1 MFAGKTGTRDIWD
14 EKSHAYRKD
23 INAVSFCGYFPMDK
37 PQYTVIIYIY
47 GVPYHSDVAAD
58 AFARIA
64 RSIMNSANYSA
75 TRSASDYP
83 FTPLTRTA
91 PIRKKYFNTL
101 LKGLGYDTVTYE
113 TNAPYLRV
121 DATDTNR
128 HVTVTALQANTY
140 QKMPDVRG
148 MVASDAVTELIR
160 ARYNPQIIGKGRVKS
175 QVLDNQ
181 TGVVKLYLEP

>member
-1 MFAGKTGTRDIWD
+1 M
-14 EKSHAYRKD
+14 
-23 INAVSFCGYFPMDK
+23 
-37 PQYTVIIYIY
+37 
-47 GVPYHSDVAAD
+47 
-58 AFARIA
+58 
-64 RSIMNSANYSA
+64 
-75 TRSASDYP
+75 
-83 FTPLTRTA
+83 
-91 PIRKKYFNTL
+91 

-113 TNAPYLRV
+113 TNAPYLKV
-121 DATDTNR
+121 DAVDTNR

-148 MVASDAVTELIR
+148 MMAADAVTELIR